1 MTTHTFYELCN
12 DVAEAIQHAVSGFV
26 GKPEAGVMLRIGAD
40 GTPTEKIDEA
50 AENAALSVLEADGRS
65 MRLVSEELGEKIIG
79 SEPEFTFVL
88 DPIDG
93 TFNAVNNIPFFCVP
107 IAIGGSDLSDIE
119 YGYVKN
125 LVNGDI
131 YTAEKGKGAF
141 LKTPY
146 SETPYTTPYLNTG
159 NKGTTGTKIHVSSLS
174 ELSLLS
180 VISYSHRPHALAV
193 NNHDVRRV
201 RVFGCAALELCYIA
215 SGIFDAFID
224 MRSMLRV
231 TDIAAGKL
239 IVEEAGG
246 MVTNGKGERLSTPL
260 DVKQRVNMVASN
272 GAVHDKLLELVQVP
286 V

>member
-1 MTTHTFYELCN
+1 MAYPTFYKLCD
-12 DVAEAIQHAVSGFV
+12 DVASAIQQAVSGLI
-26 GKPEAGVMLRIGAD
+26 GKPDAGEILRIGAD
-40 GTPTEKIDEA
+40 GTPTERIDEV

-65 MRLVSEELGEKIIG
+65 MRIVSEEMGEKIIG
-79 SEPEFTFVL
+79 SRPEFTFVL

-107 IAIGGSDLSDIE
+107 IAIGSSDLSDIR

-125 LVNGDI
+125 LVNGEI
-131 YTAEKGKGAF
+131 YTAEKGNGAF

-146 SETPYTTPYLNTG
+146 LNTG
-159 NKGTTGTKIHVSSLS
+159 TKGTRIHASTLS
-174 ELSLLS
+174 GLSQLS
-180 VISYSHRPHALAV
+180 VISYSHRPHAEV
-193 NNHDVRRV
+193 NNHNVRRV

-239 IVEEAGG
+239 IVEEGG
-246 MVTNGKGERLSTPL
+246 GKVTDGMGAPLSTKL
-260 DVKQRVNMVASN
+260 DVTQRVNVVASN
-272 GAVHDKLLELVQVP
+272 GSAHDKLLELV
-286 V
+286 